1 MLNKLPIGQLAN
13 GDEVGKDGTAN
24 DQQNRNAMDGTDA
37 FNLPDGGITLSRKRP
52 RFSMVAMAL
61 NGPNLHELGTPFDII
76 GPVAVGSA
84 LSVDSASFRP
94 AASPSMEF
102 HYKMREPMV
111 FLGGSLYIGINY
123 PDTPS
128 TTSIS
133 IYKNTT
139 KIEERV
145 FDNAKPVSA
154 GAGGDIVQRG
164 DILIDIPG
172 GRTHFATDELFKFI
186 VTPDSDSGDANTD
199 GLMGV
204 SALLWFK
211 AQHVSA

>member
-24 DQQNRNAMDGTDA
+24 DQQNRDAMDENESASG
-37 FNLPDGGITLSRKRP
+37 GGITLSRKRP